1 MKTKLIILILATA
14 LALVMMNSCTKVSA
28 ASLFGPSASEQEAKE
43 RLYTVENQLTNQ
55 RHSTENMAGA
65 AVALG
70 FGCILLLLI
79 GTAMGSKIRRQH
91 QHAI

>member
-1 MKTKLIILILATA
+1 MKTKLIILILAMA

-28 ASLFGPSASEQEAKE
+28 ASLFGPSASEQDAKQ
-43 RLYTVENQLTNQ
+43 RLISTETQLNYQ

-79 GTAMGSKIRRQH
+79 GTAMGSKIRRH
-91 QHAI
+91 YSHAS